1 MGTRVVS
8 VGGDDG
14 SWGHG
19 VEGRAG
25 LRVGRMRWD
34 IGGVLGA
41 VGAGGGCSAADAL
54 IHAVV
59 QQIELGLEEGKRGGG
74 KKENTSQFREM
85 ETSATLLQGSRCPVT
100 ASLKGQ
106 HAVGPA
112 KITALGHLELGTGR
126 HWCEGQTQYP

>member
-1 MGTRVVS
+1 MVGTGVVS

-74 KKENTSQFREM
+74 KKENTSQFRDM
-85 ETSATLLQGSRCPVT
+85 ETSATLLLGSRYPVT

-106 HAVGPA
+106 RAGTPA
-112 KITALGHLELGTGR
+112 SGAGLGRLGF
-126 HWCEGQTQYP
+126 

>member
-1 MGTRVVS
+1 
-8 VGGDDG
+8 
-14 SWGHG
+14 
-19 VEGRAG
+19 
-25 LRVGRMRWD
+25 MRWD

-74 KKENTSQFREM
+74 KKENTSQFRDGNL
-85 ETSATLLQGSRCPVT
+85 SQASPGSGCPVT

-106 HAVGPA
+106 RAGKPA
-112 KITALGHLELGTGR
+112 KVAALGRLGF
-126 HWCEGQTQYP
+126 

>member
-1 MGTRVVS
+1 
-8 VGGDDG
+8 
-14 SWGHG
+14 
-19 VEGRAG
+19 
-25 LRVGRMRWD
+25 MRWD

-74 KKENTSQFREM
+74 KKENTSQF
-85 ETSATLLQGSRCPVT
+85 ETWNLTTVLRSGCPVT

-106 HAVGPA
+106 CGSPVEHPYGSLR
-112 KITALGHLELGTGR
+112 ALDRSPLVQGVTSISLNHPLPPTPSSWEAAR
-126 HWCEGQTQYP
+126 S

>member
-1 MGTRVVS
+1 MVGTRVVS

-14 SWGHG
+14 SRGHG

-25 LRVGRMRWD
+25 LRVGRVRGD

-59 QQIELGLEEGKRGGG
+59 EQIKLGLEEGKRGGG
-74 KKENTSQFREM
+74 RKKKKKKDNTSQFRDM
-85 ETSATLLQGSRCPVT
+85 ETSAALLQDFGCPVT

-106 HAVGPA
+106 HAGKRSQRSCSGSVWFLNRSP
-112 KITALGHLELGTGR
+112 LV
-126 HWCEGQTQYP
+126 